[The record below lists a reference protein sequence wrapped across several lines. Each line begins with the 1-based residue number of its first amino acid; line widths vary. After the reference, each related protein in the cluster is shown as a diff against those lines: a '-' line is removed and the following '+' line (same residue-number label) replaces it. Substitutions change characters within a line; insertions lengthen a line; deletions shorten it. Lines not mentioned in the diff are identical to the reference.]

1 MLEFDAKREANK
13 LNTLIAAALHRMTQR
28 KACKRCELT
37 GPAGAGKTQLVA
49 NYVQSHTAS
58 ARYFSCRHANAETV
72 FSDFLHLFLP
82 NEAAPSDWNAVFEK
96 IADAKFPRVPVLFV
110 EDENCAPEEFCAGLD
125 ALHERKLIVV
135 HVTES
140 QRKDNAHSELVSV
153 PPRTIWHFKKALP
166 AYTTADAAR
175 LWAITGGL
183 PAACK
188 EADADLPLAENLRR
202 LLHFDSSL
210 VTFFPALLKRT
221 IRVPASYYP
230 ILDAL
235 AHGKYRTAE
244 IAKAA
249 GYPNNKADTYLKALI
264 ERQIVAAR
272 KSQNDRSAT
281 YHLTNSY
288 YKFWMLYIYPNR
300 DRLIADPDSVL
311 QMILQTIDETL
322 MLPEVQGACLRY
334 LQNFSY
340 QHRSDDAYEFR
351 WAAAHDPRACKPVSF
366 TFKDD
371 GYKANL
377 DFVSRY
383 NGVTYLAAFP
393 HDTERRFTKEDV
405 ERYYKIAAHY
415 APRYETR
422 LLLFSFHRFSD
433 WCVKES
439 AETQTLYCVPVE
451 RLKY

>member
-1 MLEFDAKREANK
+1 MIYFDTRQEENQ
-13 LNTLIAAALHRMTQR
+13 LNTLVAGALNRMTHR
-28 KACKRCELT
+28 KARKLCELT
-37 GPAGAGKTQLVA
+37 GPAGAGKTQLIA
-49 NYVQSHTAS
+49 NYVQSHAAS
-58 ARYFSCRHANAETV
+58 ARYFSCRQCRTPNAFAE
-72 FSDFLHLFLP
+72 FLHLFLP
-82 NEAAPSDWNAVFEK
+82 KEAAPSDWNAVFEK
-96 IADAKFPRVPVLFV
+96 LGAAKNSRVPVLFI
-110 EDENCAPEEFCAGLD
+110 EDEECAPEEFRLGLD
-125 ALHERKLIVV
+125 ALHERKLIVI
-135 HVTES
+135 HVTTSLRSGVLGSE
-140 QRKDNAHSELVSV
+140 NAAV

-188 EADADLPLAENLRR
+188 EADADLPLEENLRR

-210 VTFFPALLKRT
+210 VTFFPALLTRT
-221 IRVPASYYP
+221 IRVPDSYYP

-235 AHGKYRTAE
+235 AHGKHRTSE

-288 YKFWMLYIYPNR
+288 FRFWMLYIYPNR
-300 DRLIADPDSVL
+300 DRLIANPKSVL
-311 QMILQTIDETL
+311 QTITQSIDKTL

-340 QHRSDDAYEFR
+340 QSRTNDAYEFR
-351 WAAAHDPRACKPVSF
+351 WAASHDPQAYKPVSF
-366 TFKDD
+366 TFKED
-371 GYKANL
+371 GYKAII
-377 DFVSRY
+377 DFASRY

-393 HDTERRFTKEDV
+393 HDTERRFTKEDI
-405 ERYYKIAAHY
+405 ERYYKVAAHY

-439 AETQTLYCVPVE
+439 AETQMLYCVPVE

>member
-13 LNTLIAAALHRMTQR
+13 LNTLIAAALNRMTQR
-28 KACKRCELT
+28 KARKRCELT
-37 GPAGAGKTQLVA
+37 GPVGAGKTQLIA

-82 NEAAPSDWNAVFEK
+82 NEAAPSDRNAVFEM
-96 IADAKFPRVPVLFV
+96 IGAAQNSRVPVLFV
-110 EDENCAPEEFCAGLD
+110 EDEDCAPDEFRAGLD
-125 ALHERKLIVV
+125 TLHERKLIVI
-135 HVTES
+135 HVTTS
-140 QRKDNAHSELVSV
+140 LRNDIPGSENVAV

-166 AYTTADAAR
+166 QHTTADAAR

-188 EADADLPLAENLRR
+188 EADADLPLEENLRR

-210 VTFFPALLKRT
+210 VTFFPALLTRT
-221 IRVPASYYP
+221 IRVPDSYYP
-230 ILDAL
+230 ILEAL
-235 AHGKYRTAE
+235 AHGKHRTSE

-288 YKFWMLYIYPNR
+288 FKFWMLYIYPNR
-300 DRLIADPDSVL
+300 DRLIANPESVL
-311 QMILQTIDETL
+311 QMILQTIDKTL

-340 QHRSDDAYEFR
+340 QHRSDDAFEFR
-351 WAAAHDPRACKPVSF
+351 WAAAHDPQAYKVVSF

-377 DFVSRY
+377 DFMSRY

-393 HDTERRFTKEDV
+393 HDTERRFTKEDI

-439 AETQTLYCVPVE
+439 AETQTLYCVPV
-451 RLKY
+451 